1 MHSSLIKGACVA
13 LVVAGP
19 TLAFA
24 KKGKQEGI
32 ELVIAVVDAESEEP
46 VRTAKVRNPQ
56 EKETQSVNT
65 DTGEWRGR
73 VLYLPDGTEV
83 FFDRGMELTFEVSA
97 PNYKLQKVVYTM
109 RKRRNRI
116 VVPLERM
123 SLDLDDLDDDEPVIQ
138 FGRDRP
144 IGGRPID

>member
-1 MHSSLIKGACVA
+1 MSSTLIKGALTA
-13 LVVAGP
+13 LVVAAP

-24 KKGKQEGI
+24 KKGNQEGI
-32 ELVIAVVDAESEEP
+32 ELVIAVVDAKTEEP

-56 EKETQSVNT
+56 ERETQSVNS

-83 FFDRGMELTFEVSA
+83 FFDRGMELTFEISA
-97 PNYKLQKVVYTM
+97 PNYKLQKIVYTM
-109 RKRRNRI
+109 RKRRNRV
-116 VVPLERM
+116 VVPLEEM
-123 SLDLDDLDDDEPVIQ
+123 TLDLDDLEDDEPVIQ
-138 FGRDRP
+138 FGRDKP